1 MNIVDLFDERAAI
14 QPESQALIDMTGG
27 ETVVSYEALQGYSSG
42 IANQL
47 ARDGL
52 TSGDRVL
59 VALPVSV
66 QLYATLLG
74 IWRLG
79 AVAVFPDPGARGKQ
93 LAHCCKKAEAKAFI
107 GSVKAHLLRLLLS
120 PVRRIPR
127 HYAFSPWL
135 PGTQQLRLTASQ
147 GRLPAVEPPTGTAAL
162 ITFTSGS
169 TGLPKAAARSHDFLI
184 AQYRSVYRTL
194 SLKPGQ
200 RDVTTLP
207 VFVLAN
213 LAAGVATLLPPGNL
227 RKPGH
232 LDPQPILRAMQR
244 HHITR
249 ASGSPAFFERLVA
262 GMTAE
267 SHPALHS
274 LHTGG
279 APVTPA
285 LMQKLTVLTADRN
298 LHAVYGSTEAEPI
311 AELAYRDLT
320 EVQRTGPAL
329 GHGIP
334 AGTPVPEIDL
344 NIVPVKRIKAQYP
357 TPESWLEIGCEP
369 EEPGEIVV
377 AGDHVLP
384 GYLDGVGDETTK
396 ITVGRRRWHRTGDI
410 GYRDRSGCL
419 WLLGRA
425 SAVVHIDGRARYPF
439 ELEYPAMEHPD
450 VRRAA
455 LINRRNGPLLVIEPF
470 PGAAP
475 KPVDIADKL
484 PFAFPPEW
492 IRVVKHIPTDSR
504 HNAKVD
510 YTALQQLDA
519 VVKG

>member
-1 MNIVDLFDERAAI
+1 MNIVNLFDERAAS
-14 QPESQALIDMTGG
+14 QPESQALIDMSRG
-27 ETVVSYEALQGYSSG
+27 ETVVSYSALQGYSTA

-47 ARDGL
+47 AREGL
-52 TSGDRVL
+52 SAGDRVL
-59 VALPVSV
+59 IALPVSV

-93 LAHCCKKAEAKAFI
+93 LAHCCEKAEAAAFI
-107 GSVKAHLLRLLLS
+107 GSSKAHLLRLLLS

-127 HYAFSPWL
+127 HYAFSL
-135 PGTQQLRLTASQ
+135 GTQRLKLTGS
-147 GRLPAVEPPTGTAAL
+147 RNRFPAVEPPAGTAAL

-184 AQYRSVYRTL
+184 AQYRSVCRTL
-194 SLKPGQ
+194 ALKPGQ

-213 LAAGVATLLPPGNL
+213 LAAGVTTLLPPGNL

-232 LDPQPILRAMQR
+232 LDPKPVLRAMQR

-249 ASGSPAFFERLVA
+249 ASGSPAFFERLMA
-262 GMTAE
+262 GITAE
-267 SHPALHS
+267 CHPKLHS

-285 LMQKLTVLTADRN
+285 LMQKLDVLTADRN

-311 AELAYRDLT
+311 AELGYRDLT
-320 EVQRTGPAL
+320 EVQRTGPAQ
-329 GHGIP
+329 GRGIP

-344 NIVPVKRIKAQYP
+344 NIVPVDSIQTQYP
-357 TPESWLEIGCEP
+357 TKESWWGIGCKTDQ
-369 EEPGEIVV
+369 PGEIVV

-384 GYLDGVGDETTK
+384 GYLDGVGDDTTK
-396 ITVGRRRWHRTGDI
+396 ITVAGRRWHRTGDI
-410 GYRDRSGCL
+410 GYRDQSGCL

-425 SAVVHIDGRARYPF
+425 SAMVHINGQPRYPF
-439 ELEYPAMEHPD
+439 ELEYPAMEHPE

-455 LINRRNGPLLVIEPF
+455 LVNRRDGPLLVIEPF
-470 PGAAP
+470 PRTAP
-475 KPVDIADKL
+475 KPADIAAKL
-484 PFAFPPEW
+484 PFDFPPEW
-492 IRVVKHIPTDSR
+492 IRVVKRIPTDRR

-510 YTALQQLDA
+510 YTALQKLDA
-519 VVKG
+519 VIKG